1 MKPPVSSNNKEPT
14 DAGVEADLKARPH
27 DRPTLEENFPISG
40 PIGRATGVVSA
51 AARQEAK
58 AIHAMIFG
66 DKATRR
72 RNDAPAQEGSS
83 GNSIGVTAAWQ
94 PYADG
99 DSNILVGKKG
109 SVKLDDL
116 LTKALAPIGYIRV
129 AKLTYRANWST
140 DDVEQFLSFDTYGN
154 PKQYLS
160 SSAGLRNLR
169 AEAFAKQCHERY
181 ADKIFFRDMP
191 KGGYVFPPFFCPVHF
206 DAGTFCCWGR
216 RGSLN
221 IPDFSPSELAAK
233 VVGELSAKLI
243 PLVGAIRSCAD
254 LLKFLSNPDMK
265 ASPYIQMGDYY
276 RAAQIAFLS
285 RRLGIPRAE
294 TQTILRAFARGIRNG
309 IDTERFTPESYIE
322 QILDDADAAVAQD
335 KS

>member
-1 MKPPVSSNNKEPT
+1 MGSPWSFRSMLSSSRLPPLRLMAPSRRSLCRVDPGQEAWADSITGIVHQSPGCLAPSASGRGHSDQELFLARGSVEALEEKFMKPPVSSNNKEPT

-27 DRPTLEENFPISG
+27 DRPTLEEKFPISG

-191 KGGYVFPPFFCPVHF
+191 KGGYVFP
-206 DAGTFCCWGR
+206 
-216 RGSLN
+216 
-221 IPDFSPSELAAK
+221 
-233 VVGELSAKLI
+233 
-243 PLVGAIRSCAD
+243 
-254 LLKFLSNPDMK
+254 
-265 ASPYIQMGDYY
+265 
-276 RAAQIAFLS
+276 
-285 RRLGIPRAE
+285 
-294 TQTILRAFARGIRNG
+294 
-309 IDTERFTPESYIE
+309 
-322 QILDDADAAVAQD
+322 
-335 KS
+335 